1 MTLGLDE
8 VTSRAA
14 KIADLAPSKLEA
26 LLKEKPIP
34 SLRSGPGNQIN
45 IVGHH
50 HLARALWSL
59 KIPDAI
65 LGVRL
70 ADW

>member
-14 KIADLAPSKLEA
+14 KIADLAPSELEA

-34 SLRSGPGNQIN
+34 YVLARESRSTSSTITIWRVRSG
-45 IVGHH
+45 
-50 HLARALWSL
+50 L
-59 KIPDAI
+59 
-65 LGVRL
+65 
-70 ADW
+70 